1 MLKVRNPQLFQQVEG
16 LVKNNGNPMELF
28 KQITGN
34 YSPEQME
41 QLYSQAKQFGISDD
55 VINQVQNGINANSV
69 DIK

>member
-28 KQITGN
+28 KQITGS

-41 QLYSQAKQFGISDD
+41 QLYSQAKQFGIPDD
-55 VINQVQNGINANSV
+55 VINQVQNGINA
-69 DIK
+69 K